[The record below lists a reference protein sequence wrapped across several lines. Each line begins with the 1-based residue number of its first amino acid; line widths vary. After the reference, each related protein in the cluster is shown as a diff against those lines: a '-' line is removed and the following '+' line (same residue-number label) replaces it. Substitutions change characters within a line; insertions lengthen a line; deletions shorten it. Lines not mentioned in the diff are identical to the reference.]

1 MLLLCQTKFIEI
13 YNSPILG
20 NVSQTIILN
29 FPSNFQ
35 FLGKIRGTLSK
46 YFTSVTSKLHLKHIQ
61 SKFDPNINLSK
72 ETSKSINISIL

>member
-1 MLLLCQTKFIEI
+1 M

-20 NVSQTIILN
+20 NISQTIVLN

-35 FLGKIRGTLSK
+35 FLGKIHGILRK

-61 SKFDPNINLSK
+61 SKFDANINLNK
-72 ETSKSINISIL
+72 ETSKSININIH